1 VVEMP
6 SSRQPVL
13 EQQQQQQQPSNEKAT
28 KITTF
33 DNKLAEMPHQ
43 THKEEQEKEK
53 LKQII
58 EELQSQNK
66 HLREATTTQGQ
77 QLQQQQ
83 IAAAVAAFF

>member
-1 VVEMP
+1 V
-6 SSRQPVL
+6 
-13 EQQQQQQQPSNEKAT
+13 
-28 KITTF
+28 
-33 DNKLAEMPHQ
+33 AEMPHQ